1 MTFEDLQR
9 VNQTIKTIDIRG
21 KNYAQVNERIKAFR
35 MLHPEGFI
43 ITNLIS
49 NDGNVCVFNA
59 EVGIYTENGEPHVL
73 GVGTAFEEKDS
84 PSSKVNKTS
93 YIENCETSAVGRAL
107 GMAGFGIDTSVASAE
122 EVQNAI
128 TNQEKNELITEKEQ
142 TILRNMI
149 EGKGYKVEEIIKI
162 PLKDLTSDQYVQACQ
177 KVEKMPKKGAKA

>member
-1 MTFEDLQR
+1 MTFEELQR
-9 VNQTIKTIDIRG
+9 VNQTIKTIEIKG

-43 ITNLIS
+43 VTKLIS
-49 NDGNVCVFNA
+49 NDGKVCVFNA
-59 EVGIYTENGEPHVL
+59 EVGIYTESGEAHVL

-107 GMAGFGIDTSVASAE
+107 GMIGFGIDTSVASAE

-128 TNQEKNELITEKEQ
+128 MNQGDLITEKEQ
-142 TILRNMI
+142 TILRKTVETM
-149 EGKGYKVEEIIKI
+149 GYKVEDFFKK
-162 PLKDLTSDQYVQACQ
+162 PLNELTAEEYATACR
-177 KVEKMPKKGAKA
+177 KLDELKAKSRKK

>member
-35 MLHPEGFI
+35 MLYPEGFI
-43 ITNLIS
+43 VSNLIS

-59 EVGIYTENGEPHVL
+59 EVGIYTENGERRVL

-93 YIENCETSAVGRAL
+93 FIENCETSAIGRAL
-107 GMAGFGIDTSVASAE
+107 ASVGFGIDTSIASAE

-128 TNQEKNELITEKEQ
+128 MNQGEFITEKEQ
-142 TILRNMI
+142 MILRKTVETM
-149 EGKGYKVEEIIKI
+149 GYKVEEFFKK
-162 PLKDLTSDQYVQACQ
+162 PLDQLTAEEY
-177 KVEKMPKKGAKA
+177 AKACRALDELKEKNRKK